1 MYGLSCSAWDAAAVA
16 RILTLKRRHIDKG
29 LIIVVAHFQQLA
41 PFLDLSSEEL
51 NQAILSSWP
60 GPVTWILPAKKQV
73 PSWITGKSSDI
84 AVRITAH
91 PFLRD
96 LCRVTGS
103 LVSTSANP
111 TGAQAAKTC
120 QRVRSYFG
128 TQLNYIVP
136 GRCGPYSQPTE
147 IRHAATG
154 EILRQRG

>member
-1 MYGLSCSAWDAAAVA
+1 M
-16 RILTLKRRHIDKG
+16 KRRHFNKG
-29 LIIVVAHFQQLA
+29 LIIVAAHYQQLL
-41 PFLDLSSEEL
+41 PFLDLPNEDL

-73 PSWITGKSSDI
+73 PSWLKGKNTGI
-84 AVRITAH
+84 AVRVTAH

-111 TGAQAAKTC
+111 TGSQAAKTS

-136 GRCGPYSQPTE
+136 GRCGPYLQPTE
-147 IRHAATG
+147 IRQAATG
-154 EILRQRG
+154 EILRQGG